1 MSDKPKSGQK
11 SDLPVTVNSEFKG
24 RALFDDEGGPLS
36 SHMREVLKDRV
47 SPFPLKLDGK
57 LFGHAIIVGG
67 GSAGP
72 MPDSHYQRVSTWAL
86 ALNGRDFASLTPLEL
101 NEFRALRAVGRKFG
115 LVVDVEVIHDDE
127 IIQAELA
134 AASPEQQ
141 EDIYRRLKTEISV
154 RWAMLDKEFKAP
166 DFSG

>member
-36 SHMREVLKDRV
+36 SHTREVLKDL
-47 SPFPLKLDGK
+47 FPLNLDGK

-67 GSAGP
+67 GSAGS
-72 MPDSHYQRVSTWAL
+72 MPDSHSQRVSTWAL

-101 NEFRALRAVGRKFG
+101 NQFRALRAVGRKFG

-141 EDIYRRLKTEISV
+141 EDIYRRLKTEVSV